1 MVERVNI
8 RMSTA
13 TPTPGTLRSPSA
25 PSRSHGPLGRRVSCL
40 VLLTI
45 PMLSASLLSSCS
57 SAHGSSASSTSHV
70 ASPPYDFAGAAT
82 DADLQ
87 TTQALNAVSAAAE
100 SCPTTQDPQACLS
113 TAAASGETQIIHVI
127 SSLQADPRFPPTAQ
141 NAYTY
146 YISILGNLRVEM
158 HEMAVGNSI
167 IQDEVLSSTLPT
179 ASQEYLSIYHVLSLE
194 LGYKA
199 A

>member
-1 MVERVNI
+1 
-8 RMSTA
+8 
-13 TPTPGTLRSPSA
+13 
-25 PSRSHGPLGRRVSCL
+25 
-40 VLLTI
+40 
-45 PMLSASLLSSCS
+45 MLSASLLSSCS

-87 TTQALNAVSAAAE
+87 
-100 SCPTTQDPQACLS
+100 TTQDPQACLS